1 MKKASLFIPCIVD
14 LFLPEI
20 GEATVQVLRRLGV
33 DPQYHEAQTCCG
45 QPAMNAGYRDQAKK
59 AAKHFIDVF
68 GDDDVIVSPSGS
80 CVCMVKHHYPQ
91 LLCDEPVWL
100 RRAEEVSK
108 RIYEL
113 SQYIV
118 DILGIEDVGA
128 TFKGKVTYHESCH
141 ILRGLGVSD
150 QPKRLIRK
158 TNGVEFIPL
167 PLADMCCGFGGE
179 FAEAYDYISEEMVKE
194 KAVSYLE
201 SGADLLVL
209 CEPGC
214 LLNIGGYLSRNHPEK
229 KVLHIASFLA
239 GTGGGD

>member
-1 MKKASLFIPCIVD
+1 MKKISLFVPCIVD
-14 LFLPEI
+14 LFIPEI
-20 GEATVQVLRRLGV
+20 GEATVRVLRRLGI
-33 DPQYHEAQTCCG
+33 DPLYHEAQTCCG

-59 AAKHFIDVF
+59 AAKHFIDIF

-80 CVCMVKHHYPQ
+80 CVYMVKHHYPE
-91 LLCDEPVWL
+91 LLRDEPVWL
-100 RRAEEVSK
+100 RRAEEVSE

-118 DILGIEDVGA
+118 DVLGIEEVGA
-128 TFKGKVTYHESCH
+128 SFTGTVTYHESCH

-150 QPKRLIRK
+150 QPKRLIQK
-158 TNGVEFIPL
+158 ADGALFVPL

-179 FAEAYDYISEEMVKE
+179 FAEAYNYISEEMVKE
-194 KAVSYLE
+194 KVSNYLE

-229 KVLHIASFLA
+229 KALHIANFLA
-239 GTGGGD
+239 GTGGGS